1 MTKEIKKKSKS
12 NQKKQTITIKEKELE
27 IQKKYQNIFYIVLAI
42 VDLATIIYFA
52 RHNIVNYVKVGEK
65 KVLISSTKNLLLGK
79 NYIVLITS
87 AFFYIYT
94 IVTKKLL
101 FKQKLNKKFVLLL
114 LTFIFG
120 LNIALF
126 YIFTKKIF

>member
-1 MTKEIKKKSKS
+1 MTKKIQKKSKS
-12 NQKKQTITIKEKELE
+12 NKKEQITKQQELE
-27 IQKKYQNIFYIVLAI
+27 IQKKNQNIFYLVLAI
-42 VDLATIIYFA
+42 VDVATIIYFA

-65 KVLISSTKNLLLGK
+65 TVLISSTKNLLLGK

-94 IVTKKLL
+94 IVTRKIL
-101 FKQKLNKKFVLLL
+101 FKQNLTKKFVLFL
-114 LTFIFG
+114 LTLIFG

-126 YIFTKKIF
+126 YLFTKKIV

>member
-1 MTKEIKKKSKS
+1 MTKKIQKKSKS
-12 NQKKQTITIKEKELE
+12 NKKEQITKQQELE
-27 IQKKYQNIFYIVLAI
+27 IQKKNQNIFYLVLAI
-42 VDLATIIYFA
+42 VDVATIIYFA

-94 IVTKKLL
+94 IVTRKIL
-101 FKQKLNKKFVLLL
+101 FKQNLTKKFVLFLL
-114 LTFIFG
+114 AFIFG

-126 YIFTKKIF
+126 YLFTKKIV

>member
-1 MTKEIKKKSKS
+1 MTKKIQKKSKS
-12 NQKKQTITIKEKELE
+12 NKKEQITKQQELE
-27 IQKKYQNIFYIVLAI
+27 IQKKHKNIFYLVLAI
-42 VDLATIIYFA
+42 VDVVTIIYFA

-65 KVLISSTKNLLLGK
+65 TVLISSTKNLLLGK

-94 IVTKKLL
+94 IVTRKIL
-101 FKQKLNKKFVLLL
+101 FKQNLTKKFVLLL
-114 LTFIFG
+114 LAFIFG

-126 YIFTKKIF
+126 YLFTKKIV

>member
-1 MTKEIKKKSKS
+1 MTKKIQKKSKS
-12 NQKKQTITIKEKELE
+12 NKKEQITKQQELE
-27 IQKKYQNIFYIVLAI
+27 IQKKNQNIFYLVLAI
-42 VDLATIIYFA
+42 VDVTTIIYFA

-65 KVLISSTKNLLLGK
+65 TVLISSTKNLLLGK

-94 IVTKKLL
+94 IVTRKIL
-101 FKQKLNKKFVLLL
+101 FKQNLTKKFVLFLL
-114 LTFIFG
+114 AFIFG

-126 YIFTKKIF
+126 YLFTKKIV

>member
-1 MTKEIKKKSKS
+1 MTKKIQKKSKS
-12 NQKKQTITIKEKELE
+12 NKKEQITKQQELE
-27 IQKKYQNIFYIVLAI
+27 IQKKNKNIFYLVLAI
-42 VDLATIIYFA
+42 VDVVTIIYFA

-65 KVLISSTKNLLLGK
+65 TVLISSTKNLLLGK

-94 IVTKKLL
+94 IVTRKIL
-101 FKQKLNKKFVLLL
+101 FKQNLTKKFVLLL
-114 LTFIFG
+114 LAFIFG

-126 YIFTKKIF
+126 YLFTKKIV

>member
-1 MTKEIKKKSKS
+1 MTKKIQKKSKS
-12 NQKKQTITIKEKELE
+12 NKKEQITKQQELE
-27 IQKKYQNIFYIVLAI
+27 IQKKNQNIFYLVLAI
-42 VDLATIIYFA
+42 VDVATIIYFA

-65 KVLISSTKNLLLGK
+65 TVLISSTKNLLLGK

-94 IVTKKLL
+94 IVTRKIL
-101 FKQKLNKKFVLLL
+101 FKQNLTKKFILFLLA
-114 LTFIFG
+114 FIFG

-126 YIFTKKIF
+126 YLFTKKIV

>member
-1 MTKEIKKKSKS
+1 MTKKIQKKSKS
-12 NQKKQTITIKEKELE
+12 NKKEQITKQQELE
-27 IQKKYQNIFYIVLAI
+27 IQKKNQNIFYLVLAI
-42 VDLATIIYFA
+42 VDVATIIYFA

-65 KVLISSTKNLLLGK
+65 TVLISSTKNLLLGK

-94 IVTKKLL
+94 IVTRKIL
-101 FKQKLNKKFVLLL
+101 FKQKLTKKFVLFLL
-114 LTFIFG
+114 AFIFG

-126 YIFTKKIF
+126 YLFTKKIV

>member
-1 MTKEIKKKSKS
+1 MTKKIQKKSNS
-12 NQKKQTITIKEKELE
+12 NKKEQITKQQELE
-27 IQKKYQNIFYIVLAI
+27 IQKKNQNIFYLVLAI
-42 VDLATIIYFA
+42 VDVATIIYFA

-65 KVLISSTKNLLLGK
+65 TVLISSTKNLLLGK

-94 IVTKKLL
+94 IVTRKIL
-101 FKQKLNKKFVLLL
+101 FKQNLTKKFILFLLA
-114 LTFIFG
+114 FIFG

-126 YIFTKKIF
+126 YLFTKKIV

>member
-1 MTKEIKKKSKS
+1 MTKKIQKKSKS
-12 NQKKQTITIKEKELE
+12 NKKEQITKQQELE
-27 IQKKYQNIFYIVLAI
+27 IQKKHQNIFYLVLAI
-42 VDLATIIYFA
+42 VDVATIIYFA

-65 KVLISSTKNLLLGK
+65 TVLISSTKNLLLGK

-94 IVTKKLL
+94 IVTRKFL
-101 FKQKLNKKFVLLL
+101 FKQKLHKKFVLLL
-114 LTFIFG
+114 LALIFG

-126 YIFTKKIF
+126 YIFTKKLF

>member
-1 MTKEIKKKSKS
+1 MTKKIQKKSKS
-12 NQKKQTITIKEKELE
+12 NKKEQITKQQELE
-27 IQKKYQNIFYIVLAI
+27 IQKKNQNIFYLVLAI
-42 VDLATIIYFA
+42 VDVATIIYFA

-65 KVLISSTKNLLLGK
+65 TVLISSTKNLLLGK

-94 IVTKKLL
+94 IVTRKIL
-101 FKQKLNKKFVLLL
+101 FKQNLTKKFVLFLL
-114 LTFIFG
+114 AFIFG

-126 YIFTKKIF
+126 YLFTKKIV

>member
-1 MTKEIKKKSKS
+1 MTKKIQKKSKS
-12 NQKKQTITIKEKELE
+12 NKKEQITKQQELE
-27 IQKKYQNIFYIVLAI
+27 IQKKNQNIFYLVLAI
-42 VDLATIIYFA
+42 VDVATIIYFA

-65 KVLISSTKNLLLGK
+65 TVLISSTKNLLLGK

-94 IVTKKLL
+94 IVTRKIL
-101 FKQKLNKKFVLLL
+101 FKQNLTKKLVLFLL
-114 LTFIFG
+114 AFIFG

-126 YIFTKKIF
+126 YLFTKKIV

>member
-1 MTKEIKKKSKS
+1 MTKKIQKKSKL
-12 NQKKQTITIKEKELE
+12 NKKEQITKQQELE
-27 IQKKYQNIFYIVLAI
+27 IQKKNQNIFYLVLAI
-42 VDLATIIYFA
+42 VDVATIIYFA

-65 KVLISSTKNLLLGK
+65 TVLISSTKNLLLGK

-94 IVTKKLL
+94 IVTRKIL
-101 FKQKLNKKFVLLL
+101 FKQNLTKKLVLFLL
-114 LTFIFG
+114 AFIFG

-126 YIFTKKIF
+126 YLFTKKIV

>member
-1 MTKEIKKKSKS
+1 MTKKIQKKSKS
-12 NQKKQTITIKEKELE
+12 NKKEQITKQQELE
-27 IQKKYQNIFYIVLAI
+27 IQKKHQNIFYLVLAI
-42 VDLATIIYFA
+42 VDVATIIYFA

-65 KVLISSTKNLLLGK
+65 TVLISSTKNLLLGK

-94 IVTKKLL
+94 IVTRKFL
-101 FKQKLNKKFVLLL
+101 FKQNLNKRFVLLL
-114 LTFIFG
+114 LALIFG

-126 YIFTKKIF
+126 YLFTKKIF

>member
-1 MTKEIKKKSKS
+1 MTKKIKKKSKS
-12 NQKKQTITIKEKELE
+12 NKKEQITKQQELE
-27 IQKKYQNIFYIVLAI
+27 IQKKNQNIFYLVLAI
-42 VDLATIIYFA
+42 VDVATIIYFA

-65 KVLISSTKNLLLGK
+65 TVLISSTKNLLLGK

-94 IVTKKLL
+94 IVTRKIL
-101 FKQKLNKKFVLLL
+101 FKQNLTKKFILFLLA
-114 LTFIFG
+114 FIFG

-126 YIFTKKIF
+126 YLFTKKIV